1 MKDILSL
8 DVLTLRKK
16 QTNRKPQRLT
26 TEQNFEKSKR
36 KLINKI
42 ERGDLDIKNN
52 QTDKRLYYWGVKN
65 GIIDK
70 DLKIL

>member
-16 QTNRKPQRLT
+16 QTKRKPQRLT
-26 TEQNFEKSKR
+26 AEQNFEKSKR
-36 KLINKI
+36 KLINKV